1 MPFQKTEL
9 IRDDAILAARRV
21 IMYET
26 NAFRKGLK
34 IEINKEPFVIVDF
47 QHVKPGKGGAFVRT
61 RLKSLITGN
70 VNDMTFR
77 SGDKVDKPDIEEK
90 EMQFLYES
98 GGEYHF
104 MDTQSYEQLFLTAEQ
119 LGESKD
125 FLKENLV
132 IKAIFY
138 NGRPLGVE
146 TPMFVELKIIKS
158 DPGVKGDTATGATKP
173 ATLESG
179 AIIQVPLFVEEGDVI
194 RIDTRT
200 REYLTRG
207 KE

>member
-1 MPFQKTEL
+1 
-9 IRDDAILAARRV
+9 
-21 IMYET
+21 MYTT
-26 NAFRKGLK
+26 NEFRKGLK
-34 IEINKEPFVIVDF
+34 IEINGEPFVIVDF

-70 VNDMTFR
+70 VNDQTFR
-77 SGDKVDKPDIEEK
+77 SGDKVDRPDIEEK

-119 LGESKD
+119 MGESKD

-132 IKAIFY
+132 IKAIFH
-138 NGRPLGVE
+138 NRRPIGVE
-146 TPMFVELKIIKS
+146 TPMFVDLKVVKS
-158 DPGVKGDTATGATKP
+158 DPGIRGDTATGATKP

-179 AIIQVPLFVEEGDVI
+179 AVIQVPLFVEEGDLI

-200 REYLTRG
+200 REYLTRV

>member
-1 MPFQKTEL
+1 
-9 IRDDAILAARRV
+9 
-21 IMYET
+21 MYET
-26 NAFRKGLK
+26 NEFRKGLK
-34 IEINKEPFVIVDF
+34 IEINGEPFVIVDF

-61 RLKSLITGN
+61 RVKSLISGN

-77 SGDKVDKPDIEEK
+77 SGDKVDRPDIEEK

-104 MDTQSYEQLFLTAEQ
+104 MDTQSYDQLFLTAEQ

-132 IKAIFY
+132 IKAIFH
-138 NGRPLGVE
+138 NGRPIGVE
-146 TPMFVELKIIKS
+146 TPMFVDLKIVRAE
-158 DPGVKGDTATGATKP
+158 PGIKGDTATGATKP

-179 AIIQVPLFVEEGDVI
+179 AVIQVPLFVEEGDVI

-200 REYLTRG
+200 REYLTRV

>member
-1 MPFQKTEL
+1 
-9 IRDDAILAARRV
+9 
-21 IMYET
+21 MYTTSE
-26 NAFRKGLK
+26 FRKGLK
-34 IEINKEPFVIVDF
+34 IEINGEPFVIVDF

-61 RLKSLITGN
+61 RLKSMISGN
-70 VNDMTFR
+70 VNDQTFR

-98 GGEYHF
+98 GGEYHV
-104 MDTQSYEQLFLTAEQ
+104 MDIKSFEQLFLTPEQ

-125 FLKENLV
+125 FLKENMV
-132 IKAIFY
+132 IKAIFH
-138 NGRPLGVE
+138 NRRPIGVE
-146 TPMFVELKIIKS
+146 TPMFVDLKVVNS
-158 DPGVKGDTATGATKP
+158 EPGIKGDTATGATKP

-179 AIIQVPLFVEEGDVI
+179 AVIQVPLFVEVGDVI

-200 REYLTRG
+200 REYLTRV